1 MPQLRKMY
9 TNNGK
14 PMPHVGNMLAQLIK
28 QKHISKAEL
37 ARKLN
42 IHAGGINQYIKQS
55 TLHAALLWKIGE
67 ILQYNFFDV
76 LSKEFPVS
84 TTSALEHDLQ
94 QQVTDLKKENEL
106 YQKILSGK
114 LGQ

>member
-1 MPQLRKMY
+1 
-9 TNNGK
+9 
-14 PMPHVGNMLAQLIK
+14 MPHVGNMLAQLIK

-42 IHAGGINQYIKQS
+42 IHPGGINQYIKQS

-67 ILQYNFFDV
+67 ILEYNFFDV
-76 LSKEFPVS
+76 LSAAFPLQ
-84 TTSALEHDLQ
+84 TTSQQELDLQ
-94 QQVTDLKKENEL
+94 QQIIDLKKENEL
-106 YQKILSGK
+106 YKNLLTGK